1 MTVLTASAKLYEW
14 FTENDSFC
22 LEYDFNKVFPEDQD
36 QDKDRESACVINALE
51 QFDQMEFTSSAAVSG
66 RKVWT
71 LKKPLNAF
79 PQTIELTPDTCL
91 QMSHVINGFCDYIND
106 DSNLCDPVNISEQN
120 VVTLLTICAT
130 LIKDKSQE
138 NGNDDLGLLEEM

>member
-36 QDKDRESACVINALE
+36 QDKDRESACVTNALE
-51 QFDQMEFTSSAAVSG
+51 QFDQMEFTSSATVSG

-91 QMSHVINGFCDYIND
+91 QMSHVINGFCDYINA

>member
-14 FTENDSFC
+14 FMENDSFC
-22 LEYDFNKVFPEDQD
+22 LEYDFNKVFPED

-51 QFDQMEFTSSAAVSG
+51 QFDQMEFTSSATVSG

-79 PQTIELTPDTCL
+79 PQSLELTPDTCL
-91 QMSHVINGFCDYIND
+91 QISHVINGFSEYIGD
-106 DSNLCDPVNISEQN
+106 DSNPCDPVSISEKD

-130 LIKDKSQE
+130 LIKDKSEE
-138 NGNDDLGLLEEM
+138 NENDDFGLLGEM

>member
-22 LEYDFNKVFPEDQD
+22 LDYDFNKVFQENQD
-36 QDKDRESACVINALE
+36 KKDRESACVVNALE
-51 QFDQMEFTSSAAVSG
+51 QFDEMQFTSSAEVG
-66 RKVWT
+66 GKKVWT

-79 PQTIELTPDTCL
+79 PQTLDLTPDTCL
-91 QMSHVINGFCDYIND
+91 QMSHVINGFCEYIQD
-106 DSNLCDPVNISEQN
+106 DSSLCDPMNISEQN

-130 LIKDKSQE
+130 LIKDKSEE
-138 NGNDDLGLLEEM
+138 NGNDDIGFLGEM